1 MPDMSPPITTA
12 DVVSRDAARQR
23 RHYIDL
29 ANAHLAW
36 QGVKASWALES
47 IELIDD
53 NAEHAEHAGRMIA
66 GDITY
71 AQLLI
76 ELRAKY
82 PQPSTDQLP

>member
-12 DVVSRDAARQR
+12 DVVSLDAARQR

-29 ANAHLAW
+29 ANAHPVW
-36 QGVKASWALES
+36 QEVKASWALEG

-53 NAEHAEHAGRMIA
+53 NAEHAGRMIA

-82 PQPSTDQLP
+82 TQPSTDQLP